1 MDKSTSQ
8 NKADRALTVT
18 EDKVI
23 DLLMHMATREEV
35 SATRLELKQ
44 DIHNSE
50 NKIEVKIDSLREELK
65 QDDKHLRL
73 ELKQDNK
80 ELREELVQTR
90 LELKQDNKELREEL
104 VQTRLE
110 LKQDNKELRE
120 ELKEDNK
127 QLKNLIVTMMVLVIG
142 SIVAPLIL
150 KFF

>member
-35 SATRLELKQ
+35 SATCLELKQ

-50 NKIEVKIDSLREELK
+50 SKIEVKIDSLREEISA
-65 QDDKHLRL
+65 
-73 ELKQDNK
+73 
-80 ELREELVQTR
+80 TR
-90 LELKQDNKELREEL
+90 LELKQDHKQLRA
-104 VQTRLE
+104 E

>member
-1 MDKSTSQ
+1 MYFMDKSTSQ
-8 NKADRALTVT
+8 NKVNRTLTVT

-50 NKIEVKIDSLREELK
+50 SKIEVKIDSLREELK
-65 QDDKHLRL
+65 QDDKHL
-73 ELKQDNK
+73 
-80 ELREELVQTR
+80 R